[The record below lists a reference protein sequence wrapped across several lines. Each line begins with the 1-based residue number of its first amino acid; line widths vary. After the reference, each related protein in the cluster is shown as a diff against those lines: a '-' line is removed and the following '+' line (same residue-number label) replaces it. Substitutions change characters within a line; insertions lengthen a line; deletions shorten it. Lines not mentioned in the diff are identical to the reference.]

1 MNNPALTL
9 RQMVYLPKTCLLV
22 GLYETWWFNGG
33 KTEESKLTK
42 GFAKPRQPW
51 SSKEND
57 LQMVG
62 DPALDEIFPNICKS
76 GV

>member
-1 MNNPALTL
+1 MKHGGLT
-9 RQMVYLPKTCLLV
+9 VGKPK
-22 GLYETWWFNGG
+22 
-33 KTEESKLTK
+33 SKLTK

-62 DPALDEIFPNICKS
+62 VPALDEIFPNICKS